1 MASVCYSTSLGK
13 QDIPIL
19 TSNMENRKFGG
30 KNVIIDL
37 SEKGVIVI
45 PKKIEMPGQT
55 TRLVEFDLVRYKK
68 IGKERFADLRK
79 FS

>member
-1 MASVCYSTSLGK
+1 
-13 QDIPIL
+13 
-19 TSNMENRKFGG
+19 MENRKFGG

-55 TRLVEFDLVRYKK
+55 ARLVEFDLVSYKK
-68 IGKERFADLRK
+68 IRKERFADLRK